1 MSRETVTGD
10 PAVTRFLSD
19 LIRVTKKPTSPSKT
33 IAKVWGNTRCVDH
46 TSNDDASKMLLR
58 ACAFGYFGYFG
69 DGAKKACD
77 FGGLYRQYYYVVL
90 VTHWLPVVTAALPES
105 RSYTAQVAS
114 HG

>member
-1 MSRETVTGD
+1 MVTGYR
-10 PAVTRFLSD
+10 AVTRFLSD
-19 LIRVTKKPTSPSKT
+19 LITVTKKPKSPTGS

-69 DGAKKACD
+69 DEAKKTCD

-90 VTHWLPVVTAALPES
+90 VTHWLPVVTGAAS
-105 RSYTAQVAS
+105 QNYSHTTQVVL